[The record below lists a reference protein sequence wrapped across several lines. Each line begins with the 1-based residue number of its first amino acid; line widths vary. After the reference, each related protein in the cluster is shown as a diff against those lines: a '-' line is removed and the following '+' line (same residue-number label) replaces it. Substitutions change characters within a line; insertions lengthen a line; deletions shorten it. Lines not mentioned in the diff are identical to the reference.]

1 MFLKVSPTRGVVRF
15 GMRGKLNSRYIGPF
29 EVLNRVGDVA
39 YRIALPP
46 ELSNINNTFH
56 VSVLRRY
63 VPDPSHIIEYAPLEL
78 KEDLTYKLTPLEILA
93 REQKVLRN
101 KVINL
106 VKVSWRNLDEQEITW
121 ELEDQMREKY
131 PYLF

>member
-15 GMRGKLNSRYIGPF
+15 GLRGKLNPRYIGPF
-29 EVLNRVGDVA
+29 EVLQRIGEVA
-39 YRIALPP
+39 YNLALPP

-56 VSVLRRY
+56 VSVLRKY

-78 KEDLTYKLTPLEILA
+78 KEDLTYKLIPLEILA

-106 VKVSWRNLDEQEITW
+106 MKVSWRNLDEQEVTW
-121 ELEDQMREKY
+121 ELEDQMKKTY